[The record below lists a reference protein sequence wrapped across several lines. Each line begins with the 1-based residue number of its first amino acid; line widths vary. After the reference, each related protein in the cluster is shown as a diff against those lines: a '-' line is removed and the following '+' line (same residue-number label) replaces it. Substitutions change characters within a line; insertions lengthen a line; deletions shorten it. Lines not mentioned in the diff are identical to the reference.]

1 MRALAKL
8 RQTPWVAGALLL
20 VLAAGIAAPLGHAL
34 GLRSWPFYVGLVVA
48 ALLLMG
54 WVERLW
60 KRRPLPLPPRTQG
73 KFKVLRGGKGYDI
86 NKKDDSTDN
95 PRWLM

>member
-8 RQTPWVAGALLL
+8 RQTPWMAGLLLL
-20 VLAAGIAAPLGHAL
+20 VLAAGISAPLGYAL

-60 KRRPLPLPPRTQG
+60 KRRPVSLPPRFHG
-73 KFKVLRGGKGYDI
+73 KFKVLPGGKGYDI
-86 NKKDDSTDN
+86 KKDDATDN